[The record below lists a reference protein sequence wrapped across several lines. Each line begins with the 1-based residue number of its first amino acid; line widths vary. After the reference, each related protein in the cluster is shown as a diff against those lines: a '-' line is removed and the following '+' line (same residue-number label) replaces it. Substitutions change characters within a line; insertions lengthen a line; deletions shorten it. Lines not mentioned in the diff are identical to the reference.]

1 MTNIV
6 ITQGFIDDLK
16 TVTSDRVLAAIVH
29 TVELMETV
37 PDMGSCDLPCS
48 IREEF
53 GNKAHKIPVN
63 PFDIITLYDETAD
76 EVIVAGLIHQ
86 RAAW

>member
-1 MTNIV
+1 
-6 ITQGFIDDLK
+6 
-16 TVTSDRVLAAIVH
+16 
-29 TVELMETV
+29 
-37 PDMGSCDLPCS
+37 MGSCDLPRS

-53 GNKAHKIPVN
+53 GNQAHKIPVN
-63 PFDIITLYDETAD
+63 PFDIITLYDEAAD